1 MKRIDK
7 RKEVKGMFYYCAKC
21 ANIENIKGKDM
32 QAVCKVCGNDMQP
45 VPQKY
50 LMANGSFFK
59 SQESRSELIQAI
71 ESGENY
77 DSEIGSKKEEIKKE
91 NEFKEQERIDEVNEK
106 MKQEQFHMTCPV
118 CGSKNIQKIS
128 TVGKYA
134 KIGVFGIL
142 GADDLGKRWRCNV
155 CGSKF

>member
-1 MKRIDK
+1 
-7 RKEVKGMFYYCAKC
+7 
-21 ANIENIKGKDM
+21 
-32 QAVCKVCGNDMQP
+32 
-45 VPQKY
+45 
-50 LMANGSFFK
+50 MANGSFFK
-59 SQESRSELIQAI
+59 SQESRNDLIQVI

-77 DSEIGSKKEEIKKE
+77 DFEIGSKKEEIRKE
-91 NEFKEQERIDEVNEK
+91 NELKEQERINETNEK

-118 CGSKNIQKIS
+118 CGSKNVQKIS

-142 GADDLGKRWRCNV
+142 GADDLGKRWKCSV

>member
-1 MKRIDK
+1 MKRIGK

-21 ANIENIKGKDM
+21 ANIENMKSKDN
-32 QAVCKVCGNDMQP
+32 QVVCKVCESKMQP
-45 VPQKY
+45 VPQEY
-50 LMANGSFFK
+50 LMTNGSFFK
-59 SQESRSELIQAI
+59 SQESRNELIQVI
-71 ESGENY
+71 EAGENY
-77 DSEIGSKKEEIKKE
+77 DSEIGSKKEEIRKE
-91 NEFKEQERIDEVNEK
+91 NELKEQERIDETNEK

-118 CGSKNIQKIS
+118 CGSKNVQKIS

-142 GADDLGKRWRCNV
+142 GADDLGKRWKCSV